1 MMPKTNKTYPDE
13 FKKRMIG
20 LVREGRTPEALARE
34 FEPSAQAI
42 RNWVAQADREA
53 GRRQDGLTTG
63 EREEL
68 QRLRRENERLKEERE
83 ILKKAAAWFAQES
96 KAAPNGSS
104 NS

>member
-1 MMPKTNKTYPDE
+1 MPKTNKTYPDE

-53 GRRQDGLTTG
+53 GRRQDGLTSG

-68 QRLRRENERLKEERE
+68 QRLRRENDRLREERE

>member
-34 FEPSAQAI
+34 VEPSAQAI

-63 EREEL
+63 EREER
-68 QRLRRENERLKEERE
+68 QRLRREDERPKGERE
-83 ILKKAAAWFAQES
+83 ILQKDADWFGQAGQAA
-96 KAAPNGSS
+96 
-104 NS
+104 

>member
-1 MMPKTNKTYPDE
+1 MPKTNKTYPDE

-68 QRLRRENERLKEERE
+68 QRLRRENERLREERE

>member
-1 MMPKTNKTYPDE
+1 MPRTKKTYPDE

-34 FEPSAQAI
+34 FEPSGQAI

-68 QRLRRENERLKEERE
+68 QRLRRENERLREERE